1 MVFWETP
8 SLVFMGNSVA
18 AFPFSYLSLSPGF
31 FGLLIIFHVFS
42 MRVCHISPGAPVEGP
57 VWDESQNIL
66 RKMLVPGALHT
77 MSGVFSDR
85 QMDRKQPDGW
95 NMTLRRG
102 EERRGHVLSVSDGP
116 FVSACVLQSSQICD
130 F

>member
-1 MVFWETP
+1 
-8 SLVFMGNSVA
+8 
-18 AFPFSYLSLSPGF
+18 
-31 FGLLIIFHVFS
+31 

-77 MSGVFSDR
+77 MSVVFSDR
-85 QMDRKQPDGW
+85 QTDRKQPDGW

-102 EERRGHVLSVSDGP
+102 EVLFCLSQMVRLYLLVFCSLLR
-116 FVSACVLQSSQICD
+116 FVIFD
-130 F
+130 H